1 MLLLQLAF
9 ATDICNSE
17 CVNKKGF
24 RDKGVFNSS
33 NSESMWFNYI
43 ETISDVMCN
52 VWLVYFDLHAVKIT
66 LKCFANQDIETHL
79 IVVNKSC
86 SSSFFSNYCFN
97 KSFVNVKHST
107 KHPMCTHYNRNKL

>member
-9 ATDICNSE
+9 ATEICNSE
-17 CVNKKGF
+17 YVNKKGF

-52 VWLVYFDLHAVKIT
+52 VWLVYFDVHAVKIT
-66 LKCFANQDIETHL
+66 LKCFAYQDIETHL

-86 SSSFFSNYCFN
+86 SSFFFLTTAL
-97 KSFVNVKHST
+97 T
-107 KHPMCTHYNRNKL
+107 KVLSM